1 MAVMNL
7 ESLVLRGVRVL
18 NDVRMVLERN
28 GSHPVVGA
36 PSAVSL
42 SFARHLSDPQTETDA
57 GTRWPAICLTNGKA
71 TANRAGRSGCSAGVL
86 SRCTARFAAQAVP
99 SGRRSVRGLG
109 RGLPAMPGLTGS
121 PAGMHRPLMNGSL
134 ICSPLSSVAK
144 KRIPPVRPQLQQP
157 YPGNFT
163 TY

>member
-1 MAVMNL
+1 MAMMNL
-7 ESLVLRGVRVL
+7 ESLVLRGNRVN
-18 NDVRMVLERN
+18 NDVLALERI
-28 GSHPVVGA
+28 GSRLVMAEPQA
-36 PSAVSL
+36 ISL

-109 RGLPAMPGLTGS
+109 RGLPAMPGLMGS
-121 PAGMHRPLMNGSL
+121 PAGMHRPSMNGSL
-134 ICSPLSSVAK
+134 ICSPLSSVVK
-144 KRIPPVRPQLQQP
+144 TRIPPVRPQLQQP